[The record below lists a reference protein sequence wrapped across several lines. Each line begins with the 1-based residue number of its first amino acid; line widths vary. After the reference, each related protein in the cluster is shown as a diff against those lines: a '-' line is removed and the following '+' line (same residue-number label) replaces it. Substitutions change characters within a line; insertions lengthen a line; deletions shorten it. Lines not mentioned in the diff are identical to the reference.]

1 MRLASARAG
10 GGRIAARVCTTSPLS
25 GLLYDSGQMA
35 PAHDQEWLAGQ
46 RPLLTRLYRAADCA
60 RWDVSEEAFSQALAR
75 SVHHRFPEGAA
86 GSEIAGYL
94 ETLHV
99 ADLALACACRA
110 GHPAAWD
117 HFVLEYRPLLYA
129 AAKSIAGEA
138 YRELADSLYAELYG
152 VTPAGGTRESLLN
165 WFHGRSRLLTW
176 LRSVL
181 VQRQIDSRRAAA
193 RFEPFDEHVTADHDV
208 SGAGRTAPHA
218 ATTESLP
225 DPDRR
230 HALDA
235 VQAALDRATAAL
247 DARTRLRLRLYYGE
261 DLTLAQI
268 GRITGEHEATVSRKL
283 ARARAA
289 LRADVIKRLQAE
301 HGLSQAAIAESLAY
315 AADAPELHLTR
326 LLSEE

>member
-1 MRLASARAG
+1 
-10 GGRIAARVCTTSPLS
+10 
-25 GLLYDSGQMA
+25 LYDAGQMA
-35 PAHDQEWLAGQ
+35 PPYDREWLAGQ
-46 RPLLTRLYRAADCA
+46 RPLVTRLYRAADCA
-60 RWDVSEEAFSQALAR
+60 RWDVSEEAFGAALAR
-75 SVHHRFPEGAA
+75 SVRHRFPEGATE
-86 GSEIAGYL
+86 SEIAGYL

-99 ADLALACACRA
+99 ADLGLACACRA

-129 AAKSIAGEA
+129 AAKSIAGES

-181 VQRQIDSRRAAA
+181 VQRQIDSRRAPA
-193 RFEPFDEHVTADHDV
+193 RFDPFDEQPPAGHDV
-208 SGAGRTAPHA
+208 SGPGRTPHQMPHA
-218 ATTESLP
+218 TERLP

-235 VQAALDRATAAL
+235 VQSALDAATAAL

-289 LRADVIKRLQAE
+289 LRTDVIRRLEGE
-301 HGLSQAAIAESLAY
+301 HGLSQAAITECLAY

>member
-1 MRLASARAG
+1 MRSPRRGGEGRFAG
-10 GGRIAARVCTTSPLS
+10 ACTTAPLW
-25 GLLYDSGQMA
+25 LLYDSGQMA
-35 PAHDQEWLAGQ
+35 PPHDREWLAGQ
-46 RPLLTRLYRAADCA
+46 RPLLTRLHRAADCA
-60 RWDVSEEAFSQALAR
+60 RWNVSEEAFCEALVG
-75 SVHHRFPEGAA
+75 SVRHRFPDGAIE
-86 GSEIAGYL
+86 SEMARYL

-117 HFVLEYRPLLYA
+117 HFVVEYRPLLYA
-129 AAKSIAGEA
+129 AAKSIAGEG

-152 VTPAGGTRESLLN
+152 ITPAGGARESLLN

-193 RFEPFDEHVTADHDV
+193 RCEPFDEEAAADHDV
-208 SGAGRTAPHA
+208 SGAGRTVPHV
-218 ATTESLP
+218 TERLA

-235 VQAALDRATAAL
+235 VQSALDAATAAL

-268 GRITGEHEATVSRKL
+268 GRLTGEHEATVSRKL
-283 ARARAA
+283 SRARAA

-301 HGLSQAAIAESLAY
+301 HGLSQAAITECLAY

>member
-1 MRLASARAG
+1 
-10 GGRIAARVCTTSPLS
+10 
-25 GLLYDSGQMA
+25 MA
-35 PAHDQEWLAGQ
+35 PPHDREWLAGQ

-60 RWDVSEEAFSQALAR
+60 RWNVSEEAFCEALAR
-75 SVHHRFPEGAA
+75 SVRHRFPEGATE
-86 GSEIAGYL
+86 SEMARYL

-129 AAKSIAGEA
+129 AAKSIAGEG

-152 VTPAGGTRESLLN
+152 VTAAGGTRESLLN

-193 RFEPFDEHVTADHDV
+193 RFEPFDDEAAAAHDA
-208 SGAGRTAPHA
+208 SGAGRTVPQRVPQ
-218 ATTESLP
+218 ATERLS

-230 HALDA
+230 HAVDA
-235 VQAALDRATAAL
+235 VQSALDAATAAL

-268 GRITGEHEATVSRKL
+268 GRLTGEHEATVSRKL
-283 ARARAA
+283 SRARAA

-301 HGLSQAAIAESLAY
+301 HGLSQAAIAECLAY